1 MEKDNVKISSYH
13 TVINHDFQFSIS
25 FSNQLTKVV
34 RNRGVNVRTILYI
47 LLKIHV
53 LKTLE

>member
-1 MEKDNVKISSYH
+1 MEKDNAKISSYH